1 MTQTPHTVPQAL
13 QTVSYP
19 SHTVLHSKDTVPSLQ
34 HHGSIEGSSHPSVVQ
49 FAVPP
54 NFYPSPMLNSSLQT
68 PLQHGVPSSLTASQS
83 STMSLL
89 SALQDDKLGLLLPVL
104 VRMEHKIDQLM
115 AMMGSKSNAGLES
128 GNHSNSSTV
137 GSQSN
142 ATTVGSQSGATTVGS
157 QSNATAM
164 GNQTSSTAA
173 ANHIH
178 QNANIMGNQLNY
190 STRGTRKNATT
201 NNQTNKNAESTNQL
215 NVTSTGNLS
224 STNGNAPQCNS
235 TAMATQ
241 SSASTVESQ
250 STASS
255 NDTTLINQ
263 GAADTEMGS
272 QLKALTSLSSFVL
285 SNSLPGMT
293 ASQRIRLEMAKIT
306 EQTLPD
312 NLNLPISR
320 DELIALQAKST
331 STMNFAV
338 RLLREFF
345 RPEELIGRNISGVRG
360 KDRVDP
366 ARIAVIKDIVFK
378 IYRTSPSDKELLWR
392 YCHKAMDSFLRKMQ
406 RPIVIQDQESTS

>member
-1 MTQTPHTVPQAL
+1 
-13 QTVSYP
+13 
-19 SHTVLHSKDTVPSLQ
+19 
-34 HHGSIEGSSHPSVVQ
+34 
-49 FAVPP
+49 
-54 NFYPSPMLNSSLQT
+54 
-68 PLQHGVPSSLTASQS
+68 
-83 STMSLL
+83 MSLL

-115 AMMGSKSNAGLES
+115 AMMESKSNAGLES

-142 ATTVGSQSGATTVGS
+142 ATTVGSQSGAITVGS

-164 GNQTSSTAA
+164 GNQISSTAA

-190 STRGTRKNATT
+190 STRGTQKNATT

-215 NVTSTGNLS
+215 NVTTTGNPS
-224 STNGNAPQCNS
+224 NTNGNAPQCNS
-235 TAMATQ
+235 GTAMATQ
-241 SSASTVESQ
+241 SSASTVVSQ

-255 NDTTLINQ
+255 NDTTLENQ

>member
-1 MTQTPHTVPQAL
+1 
-13 QTVSYP
+13 
-19 SHTVLHSKDTVPSLQ
+19 
-34 HHGSIEGSSHPSVVQ
+34 
-49 FAVPP
+49 
-54 NFYPSPMLNSSLQT
+54 
-68 PLQHGVPSSLTASQS
+68 
-83 STMSLL
+83 MSLL

-115 AMMGSKSNAGLES
+115 AMMGSKSKAGLES

-190 STRGTRKNATT
+190 STRGTQKNATT